1 MRDENISVPDFLS
14 KEQAQKRLDRDV
26 AREKL
31 RNEVIELC
39 DKNETLL
46 TKDIIM
52 AIKEAELLVTYQ
64 FVREASKWVKS
75 NVIK

>member
-31 RNEVIELC
+31 RYEM
-39 DKNETLL
+39 KLL
-46 TKDIIM
+46 NY
-52 AIKEAELLVTYQ
+52 AIKTKHY
-64 FVREASKWVKS
+64 
-75 NVIK
+75 